1 MEPSTTNSSSTQRPA
16 TIRVLATSGGFRT
29 FIAFLAALL
38 LFVVVFLIGVGTG
51 VTGFAAAI
59 EDQGIVSE
67 STMHK
72 GNTSTIAI
80 LDIFGSITGATSSYA
95 TSAVN
100 EILDNNHI
108 KAVVLRVDS
117 PGGGVTASDE
127 IWNEVQR
134 LKNANLPVIASYGG
148 VAASGGY
155 YISCCSDYIMAQE
168 TTITGSIGVIAS
180 IMTFQGALEKLGIK
194 PITLIAKDS
203 PQKSVANDVYRN
215 WTVKDK
221 QKVTGFLDA
230 AYSVFLS
237 RVTEGRSHVI
247 KDPKTIESVA
257 NGSAYTSKEALE
269 NGLIDGIGYLSDAL
283 TIAMEQSN
291 LQNADPTILRFSPR
305 QGGFGSL
312 LGASS
317 SSKSTDQLKSILHEL
332 TSPDLL
338 YLFN

>member
-1 MEPSTTNSSSTQRPA
+1 MEPSTNNSPTERPA

-29 FIAFLAALL
+29 FVAFFAAML

-59 EDQGIVSE
+59 EDKGSVSE
-67 STMHK
+67 STMYK
-72 GNTSTIAI
+72 GNTSSIAV
-80 LDIFGSITGATSSYA
+80 LDISGGINGSTSSYA
-95 TSAVN
+95 TAAVN
-100 EILDNNHI
+100 KILDNKHI

-134 LKNANLPVIASYGG
+134 LKKAQLPVIASYGG

-155 YISCCSDYIMAQE
+155 YISCGSDYIMAQE
-168 TTITGSIGVIAS
+168 TTITGSIGVIAN
-180 IMTFQGALEKLGIK
+180 IMTFQETLEKLGIK

-230 AYSVFLS
+230 AYSVFLK
-237 RVTEGRSHVI
+237 RVQEGRSHVI
-247 KDPKTIESVA
+247 KDPKTIEGIA
-257 NGSAYTSKEALE
+257 NGSAYTSEEALE
-269 NGLIDGIGYLSDAL
+269 NGLIDGIGYLSDAIS
-283 TIAMEQSN
+283 IAVKQSN
-291 LQNADPTILRFSPR
+291 LQNADPTILRYSPR
-305 QGGFGSL
+305 KGGFGSMF
-312 LGASS
+312 GASS
-317 SSKSTDQLKSILHEL
+317 TPPTTEQLKTLLHEL
-332 TSPDLL
+332 SSPDLQ

>member
-1 MEPSTTNSSSTQRPA
+1 MEPSTNTSSSQRPA
-16 TIRVLATSGGFRT
+16 TIRVLATNGGFRT
-29 FIAFLAALL
+29 FVAFFAAML
-38 LFVVVFLIGVGTG
+38 LFVIVFLIGLGTG

-59 EDQGIVSE
+59 EDQGTISE

-72 GNTSTIAI
+72 GGASSIAV
-80 LDIFGSITGATSSYA
+80 LDISGAINGATSSYA
-95 TSAVN
+95 TTAVN
-100 EILDNNHI
+100 KILDNKHI

-134 LKNANLPVIASYGG
+134 LKKANLPVIASYGG

-180 IMTFQGALEKLGIK
+180 IMTFQDALEKLGIK

-230 AYSVFLS
+230 AYHVFLS
-237 RVTEGRSHVI
+237 RVQEGRSHII
-247 KDPKTIESVA
+247 KDPKTIEAVA
-257 NGSAYTSKEALE
+257 NGSAYTSQEALK
-269 NGLIDGIGYLSDAL
+269 NGLIDEIGYLSDA
-283 TIAMEQSN
+283 ISVAMERSN
-291 LQNADPTILRFSPR
+291 LQNADPTILRYSPR
-305 QGGFGSL
+305 RSGFGSL

-317 SSKSTDQLKSILHEL
+317 SPTTTDQLKTLLQEL
-332 TSPDLL
+332 SSPDLL

>member
-1 MEPSTTNSSSTQRPA
+1 MEQSTNNNPAQRPA

-29 FIAFLAALL
+29 FVIFFAALL
-38 LFVVVFLIGVGTG
+38 LFAVVFLIGVGTG

-59 EDQGIVSE
+59 EDQGNISE
-67 STMHK
+67 TTMHK
-72 GNTSTIAI
+72 GSASTIAV
-80 LDIFGSITGATSSYA
+80 LDITGGINSATSSYA
-95 TSAVN
+95 TAAVN
-100 EILDNNHI
+100 KILDNNHI

-180 IMTFQGALEKLGIK
+180 ILTFQDALDKLGIK

-230 AYSVFLS
+230 AYTVFLS

-247 KDPKTIESVA
+247 KDPTTIEDVA
-257 NGSAYTSKEALE
+257 NGAAYTSKEALE
-269 NGLIDGIGYLSDAL
+269 NGLIDGIGYLSDAVA
-283 TIAMEQSN
+283 IAKTHAKLEKS
-291 LQNADPTILRFSPR
+291 DPSILRFSPR

-317 SSKSTDQLKSILHEL
+317 SSTTTDQLKTLLQEL

>member
-1 MEPSTTNSSSTQRPA
+1 MEQSTNNNSAQRPA

-29 FIAFLAALL
+29 FVAFLAALL

-59 EDQGIVSE
+59 EDQGAINE
-67 STMHK
+67 TTMHS
-72 GNTSTIAI
+72 GNASSIAV
-80 LDIFGSITGATSSYA
+80 LDITGGINSATSSYA
-95 TSAVN
+95 TAAVN
-100 EILDNNHI
+100 KILDNSRI
-108 KAVVLRVDS
+108 KAVVLRIDS

-134 LKNANLPVIASYGG
+134 LKKANLPVIASYGG

-180 IMTFQGALEKLGIK
+180 ILTFQDALEKLGIK

-203 PQKSVANDVYRN
+203 PQKSVANDIYRN

-230 AYSVFLS
+230 AYTVFLS

-247 KDPKTIESVA
+247 KDPKTIEQIA
-257 NGSAYTSKEALE
+257 NGSAYTSTEALE
-269 NGLIDGIGYLSDAL
+269 NGLIDGVGYLSDAI
-283 TIAMEQSN
+283 TIAMEKSS

-305 QGGFGSL
+305 QGGIGSL
-312 LGASS
+312 FGATSA
-317 SSKSTDQLKSILHEL
+317 TTTTEQLKTLLQEL